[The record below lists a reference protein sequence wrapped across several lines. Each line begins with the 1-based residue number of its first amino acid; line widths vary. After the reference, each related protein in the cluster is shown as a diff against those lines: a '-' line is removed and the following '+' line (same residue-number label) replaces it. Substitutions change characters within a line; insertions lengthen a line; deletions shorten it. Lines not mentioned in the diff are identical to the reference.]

1 MRVTAGVVLLA
12 LALTGCAQP
21 VRIDPPRPQGAAA
34 EGCRALGNVLP
45 QRLDGAERAEAT
57 PRSPYT
63 AVWGEAEIALRCG
76 VPRPA
81 AMKPTDTVSEFNGV
95 AWFADPAKPLLFTA
109 IGREAYVEVT
119 ISREHTPGD
128 VLVELAG
135 PITKAIPD

>member
-12 LALTGCAQP
+12 LALTGCAGP
-21 VRIDPPRPQGAAA
+21 VQVDPPRPQGVAAD
-34 EGCRALGNVLP
+34 GCRALGGVLP
-45 QRLDGAERAEAT
+45 QRLDGAERGETT

-81 AMKPTDTVSEFNGV
+81 AMNPTDVVSEFGGV
-95 AWFADPAKPLLFTA
+95 AWFADPARPLLFTA

-128 VLVELAG
+128 VLVELAE
-135 PITKAIPD
+135 PINKALPR